1 MIIMIV
7 DAKGLVAGR
16 LASKIAKKLIN
27 GESVIII
34 NGDAAVVVGKQ
45 SAIMPKFKQRV
56 DAAVKSNPHYGPK
69 YDRIPSKILRRMVKG
84 MLPNKKRTAERLID
98 NLKVYNDNPKNLEK
112 AEPIEEV
119 RCNEKHD
126 FMTLKEVAKQ
136 LGGKW

>member
-1 MIIMIV
+1 MIV

-27 GESVIII
+27 GESIIII
-34 NGDAAVVVGKQ
+34 NGDAAVVVGNE
-45 SAIMPKFKQRV
+45 SAIMPKFRQRV

-112 AEPIEEV
+112 AETIEDV
-119 RCNEKHD
+119 KCNEKHD
-126 FMTLKEVAKQ
+126 FMILKEVAKQ
-136 LGGKW
+136 LGGTW